1 MPVTNADVFFYVF
14 WFFSFTFSVTN
25 ADVYLHAKKPGG
37 ENCRGELSRMAYW
50 WRKMAAMKCA
60 RRHARG
66 DQLQRCRQRVAF
78 CLICILYMIVYKK
91 NYFFQISVFLKELIC
106 ETYFKIYSIGSYM
119 LPKYIG
125 LNNVKTLN
133 HPLKSDRSR
142 NMWMRF
148 G

>member
-1 MPVTNADVFFYVF
+1 
-14 WFFSFTFSVTN
+14 
-25 ADVYLHAKKPGG
+25 
-37 ENCRGELSRMAYW
+37 
-50 WRKMAAMKCA
+50 MKCA

-148 G
+148 GQLDCLRVFSYNMRSSRHFQQTKPITLDSSDLNDHFDNLFKSV